1 MECFKCLFVNV
12 FLFCFPNICFP
23 LPQTNVGGVRVG
35 EQGVG
40 QHQPDG
46 AEEDVAGLC
55 TFTNMKC
62 LAPARTL
69 QGACDD
75 NLLIHYYNTV
85 LLIHSKYY

>member
-35 EQGVG
+35 EQGDG

-46 AEEDVAGLC
+46 TEDVPGPPLHLHQHEVPHTRPHLA
-55 TFTNMKC
+55 KC
-62 LAPARTL
+62 L
-69 QGACDD
+69 
-75 NLLIHYYNTV
+75 
-85 LLIHSKYY
+85 